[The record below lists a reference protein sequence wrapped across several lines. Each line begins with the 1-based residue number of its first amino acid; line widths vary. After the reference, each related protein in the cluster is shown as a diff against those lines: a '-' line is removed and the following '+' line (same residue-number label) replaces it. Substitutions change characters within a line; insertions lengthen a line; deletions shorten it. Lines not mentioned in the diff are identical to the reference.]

1 MKAKQVH
8 EMTDKELQN
17 KLNELKSELF
27 FLRFKNATNQ
37 LMNITATNPMRSN
50 LLLNITW
57 PYPAKVINK
66 LEHIK
71 SPTADN
77 PLPIIIFLL
86 LAIKYRHCETWDKSW
101 QSSALF
107 LNKQ

>member
-37 LMNITATNPMRSN
+37 LTNPMVLVETRRD
-50 LLLNITW
+50 IARIKT
-57 PYPAKVINK
+57 VIRQR
-66 LEHIK
+66 E
-71 SPTADN
+71 
-77 PLPIIIFLL
+77 
-86 LAIKYRHCETWDKSW
+86 LANQKAND
-101 QSSALF
+101 
-107 LNKQ
+107 